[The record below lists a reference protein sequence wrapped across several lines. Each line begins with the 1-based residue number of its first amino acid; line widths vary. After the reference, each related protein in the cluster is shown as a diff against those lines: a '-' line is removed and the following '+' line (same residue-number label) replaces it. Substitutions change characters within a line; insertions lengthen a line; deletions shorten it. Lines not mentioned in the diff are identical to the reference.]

1 MANRSILAITTG
13 FCRKSIRQI
22 ASLVHRSKSSVHRH
36 IQAINRRNIYPESSL
51 WETPEGE
58 AWLRLMV
65 IGSVYHFGIGCGVG
79 AGKLSDFFHM
89 LRIENHLGVSESSV
103 QKLLKNIESLL
114 PEFQKLCEESVV
126 KKSRKVVVAMDET
139 FFGQFMIMVVIDLK
153 SGYLL
158 LEDIADDRC
167 YETWHSKITP
177 RLESMG
183 IEVTHA
189 ISDRAKALIKL
200 AVDGFG
206 CESGADTFHAQY
218 DISKWL
224 GSPFGRK
231 VKYAKKHLKTFENT
245 GEIEKKEAADNLVY
259 CQQGQ
264 NDYRKQMQGISEDI
278 HPFSLKDNC
287 FQTASQV
294 KIKLE
299 NRMKNIADLAENYS
313 IIDKTQPLCTESA

>member
-79 AGKLSDFFHM
+79 AGKLSDFFHI
-89 LRIENHLGVSESSV
+89 LRIEDHLGVSESSV

-167 YETWHSKITP
+167 YS
-177 RLESMG
+177 ESR
-183 IEVTHA
+183 IEVPLFLNYFIVYFVDT
-189 ISDRAKALIKL
+189 SPIKY
-200 AVDGFG
+200 FG
-206 CESGADTFHAQY
+206 
-218 DISKWL
+218 
-224 GSPFGRK
+224 
-231 VKYAKKHLKTFENT
+231 
-245 GEIEKKEAADNLVY
+245 
-259 CQQGQ
+259 
-264 NDYRKQMQGISEDI
+264 ND
-278 HPFSLKDNC
+278 
-287 FQTASQV
+287 
-294 KIKLE
+294 
-299 NRMKNIADLAENYS
+299 
-313 IIDKTQPLCTESA
+313 